1 MYKIK
6 VHNMA
11 KGCTMINIKETRE
24 NVFEQMKGIMVH
36 LTFVSHTF
44 ICFEK
49 RQFLLAGAKK

>member
-1 MYKIK
+1 
-6 VHNMA
+6 MA